1 MGGLYTSIIFSGDE
15 VIKLKG
21 YNLTITV
28 LKKLVEK
35 TDILIEKEYYSSRS
49 EFFKDAARR
58 VLERRVRVVE

>member
-1 MGGLYTSIIFSGDE
+1 
-15 VIKLKG
+15 LKG